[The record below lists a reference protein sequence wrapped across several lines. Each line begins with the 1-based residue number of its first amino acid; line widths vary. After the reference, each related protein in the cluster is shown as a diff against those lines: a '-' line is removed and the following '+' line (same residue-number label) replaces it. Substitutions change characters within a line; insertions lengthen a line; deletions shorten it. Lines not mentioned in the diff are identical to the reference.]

1 MNRVRESIMGIRSS
15 SKNPLK
21 KLQIPA
27 DLEQH
32 TSPNGDNKTPNR
44 IVLKKSKVVLFKD
57 KQSQGN
63 YSSVVSKQ
71 IGMVSDAKTRSES
84 TGGSKMI
91 RSVSYQ
97 IEQIKNL
104 RNMKALGE
112 NSGSGSGSGSG
123 QSNDV
128 SGKNGS
134 SGNSNNEE
142 LALLHAI
149 IKPQ

>member
-1 MNRVRESIMGIRSS
+1 
-15 SKNPLK
+15 
-21 KLQIPA
+21 
-27 DLEQH
+27 
-32 TSPNGDNKTPNR
+32 
-44 IVLKKSKVVLFKD
+44 
-57 KQSQGN
+57 
-63 YSSVVSKQ
+63 
-71 IGMVSDAKTRSES
+71 MVSDAKTRSES

-112 NSGSGSGSGSG
+112 KSGSGSGSGSG